1 MENNWVEKQRKNAT
15 QSAGRSFFS
24 LNSVWYCFPPGHWD
38 AFFPLMNFLHPR
50 WNTDSADNLLRKAP
64 VSCEEFSVQQGI
76 YMWKSYM
83 GIGKHL
89 IKRMTTW
96 SAAVIYVHSL
106 LIKKYVF
113 RPIFYIFFIAAQQGT
128 LNCSCLTS
136 WLSLVCFLEK
146 KKAKPSTLCFQLRR
160 LFICERCNKDAFL
173 HWRMLK

>member
-1 MENNWVEKQRKNAT
+1 
-15 QSAGRSFFS
+15 
-24 LNSVWYCFPPGHWD
+24 
-38 AFFPLMNFLHPR
+38 MNFLHPR
-50 WNTDSADNLLRKAP
+50 WNTDSMDNLLRKAQ

-106 LIKKYVF
+106 LIKKCVF
-113 RPIFYIFFIAAQQGT
+113 RPIFYFFFIAAQQGT

-136 WLSLVCFLEK
+136 WLPLVCYWK
-146 KKAKPSTLCFQLRR
+146 KRKLNLQLVFSVMELIHMWKVWQGCLSPVKNAEVSVDKNNPHKRV
-160 LFICERCNKDAFL
+160 
-173 HWRMLK
+173 LKWKQREEDVK